1 MMNKNTQKTDTTPKK
16 KRILPWLIPLI
27 VGMIFLSLVITLFSV
42 SKVAKIYHQV
52 EKQELL
58 TQEGYNKLEEE
69 LEYLKAVK
77 RKEVAER
84 LKVAISFG
92 DLSENAEYDE
102 AKNEQAKLEEQI
114 LKLDEKLRKAVI
126 IDESQIDLDIV
137 MVGSIVKLYDFDFD
151 EEIEYSIVGS
161 AEADPFEGK
170 ISNESPVGKALLGAR
185 VGEVVEVQVPDGANK
200 FKVLDIRR

>member
-1 MMNKNTQKTDTTPKK
+1 M
-16 KRILPWLIPLI
+16 
-27 VGMIFLSLVITLFSV
+27 
-42 SKVAKIYHQV
+42 V

-58 TQEGYNKLEEE
+58 TQDGYNKLEEE
-69 LEYLKAVK
+69 LEYLKTVK

-126 IDESQIDLDIV
+126 IDESQIL
-137 MVGSIVKLYDFDFD
+137 
-151 EEIEYSIVGS
+151 
-161 AEADPFEGK
+161 
-170 ISNESPVGKALLGAR
+170 
-185 VGEVVEVQVPDGANK
+185 
-200 FKVLDIRR
+200 

>member
-1 MMNKNTQKTDTTPKK
+1 M
-16 KRILPWLIPLI
+16 
-27 VGMIFLSLVITLFSV
+27 
-42 SKVAKIYHQV
+42 V

-58 TQEGYNKLEEE
+58 TQDGYNKLEEE
-69 LEYLKAVK
+69 LEYLKTVK

-200 FKVLDIRR
+200 FNVLDIRR